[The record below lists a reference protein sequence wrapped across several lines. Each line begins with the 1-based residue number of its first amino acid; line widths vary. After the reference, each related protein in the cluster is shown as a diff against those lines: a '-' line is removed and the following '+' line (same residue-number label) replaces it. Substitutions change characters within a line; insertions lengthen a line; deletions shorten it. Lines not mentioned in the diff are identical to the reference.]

1 MATAFP
7 VLMATLALVVL
18 RWLVIDP
25 IGMPRLWWLPLPFIL
40 WVGVHM
46 GGVAEAPGRALLH
59 GLHIIG
65 GAASFWIGLHVA
77 RSAGARRILNVG
89 VGGMVLGAMIMAF
102 YQIFIDPAWLPMG
115 REQSIYFLKR
125 SSGPFGNPNNFA
137 AWLTVVLPVAIGWGV
152 CRHRLPRRWRWFPV
166 AVALAAVLGIGL
178 SLSRGVGLAWY
189 LVGLSWLLTRRT
201 LTLKLRG
208 LMAVGV
214 VGLSALGGWGA
225 YQISP
230 EVRQRWDS
238 FVEHGGERTRPHMW
252 HIAAELWQERPWM
265 GKGGGSFDALLEK
278 HRPEGLWETP
288 KYAHNDYLNTLME
301 YGVIGWVLGFGV
313 AIGTIVWGV
322 RRRAHQAPGK
332 IEAG

>member
-46 GGVAEAPGRALLH
+46 GGVAEVPGRALLH

-115 REQSIYFLKR
+115 REQSIYSLKR

-166 AVALAAVLGIGL
+166 AVARAAVLGIGL

-238 FVEHGGERTRPHMW
+238 FVEHGG
-252 HIAAELWQERPWM
+252 
-265 GKGGGSFDALLEK
+265 
-278 HRPEGLWETP
+278 
-288 KYAHNDYLNTLME
+288 
-301 YGVIGWVLGFGV
+301 
-313 AIGTIVWGV
+313 
-322 RRRAHQAPGK
+322 
-332 IEAG
+332 